1 MVSASYS
8 PSPSISSGTSTASS
22 LNESDGD
29 PYTEQVNQEFQRE
42 EQRQMVNVRG
52 DGNCW
57 YAAVSHQLWRCP
69 EYSSIVKDE
78 VITHMKQFKQF
89 YWDMLQDEQVTV
101 TESNRQQLW
110 TEYINK
116 KEQPRVWAG

>member
-78 VITHMKQFKQF
+78 V
-89 YWDMLQDEQVTV
+89 QDEQVTV

>member
-1 MVSASYS
+1 
-8 PSPSISSGTSTASS
+8 
-22 LNESDGD
+22 
-29 PYTEQVNQEFQRE
+29 
-42 EQRQMVNVRG
+42 MVNVRG